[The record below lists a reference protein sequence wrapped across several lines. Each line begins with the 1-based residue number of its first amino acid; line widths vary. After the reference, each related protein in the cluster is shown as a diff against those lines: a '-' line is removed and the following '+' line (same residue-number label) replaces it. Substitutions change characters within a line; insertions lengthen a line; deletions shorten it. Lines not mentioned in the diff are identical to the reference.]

1 MPGEVPNRGGKMTIN
16 VDLNTVSVF
25 LASTSVFF
33 TAAAAAIRTAI
44 AFVVEITPLL
54 KPVIEDAENRA
65 KDRLIDLADRKAI
78 AMNGIRALE
87 KSGKLRLNPITRF
100 VVSKVVD
107 DVAKLLPDF
116 KFNDEGKGIQ

>member
-1 MPGEVPNRGGKMTIN
+1 MTIN

-33 TAAAAAIRTAI
+33 TAATAVVRNMV

-78 AMNGIRALE
+78 AMNGVRALE
-87 KSGKLRLNPITRF
+87 KSGKIKLNPLTRF

-107 DVAKLLPDF
+107 DIARRLPDF
-116 KFNDEGKGIQ
+116 TFNSPGGK

>member
-1 MPGEVPNRGGKMTIN
+1 MTMH

-33 TAAAAAIRTAI
+33 TAVAAVVRRMI
-44 AFVVEITPLL
+44 AFVVEITPHL
-54 KPVIEDAENRA
+54 KPVIEDAEKRA
-65 KDRLIDLADRKAI
+65 RDRLIDLADRKAI
-78 AMNGIRALE
+78 AMNGVRALE

-107 DVAKLLPDF
+107 DVARLLPDF
-116 KFNDEGKGIQ
+116 KFNDERKGIQ